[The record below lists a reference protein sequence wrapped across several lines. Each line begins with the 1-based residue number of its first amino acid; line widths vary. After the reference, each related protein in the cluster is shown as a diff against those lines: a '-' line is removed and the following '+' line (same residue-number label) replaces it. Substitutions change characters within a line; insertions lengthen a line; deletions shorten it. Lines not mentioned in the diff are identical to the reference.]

1 MRTHRFFAA
10 IDLIVDSSIFLPAD
24 AAHHCAQVLRY
35 KIGDHLTLFNG
46 DGFDYLARIELIEK
60 KQCQVKITEKVS
72 LNNESP
78 LKINLI
84 QGVARG
90 DKMDLII
97 QKAIELGVSEITPF
111 FTERCNVKLD
121 GKRLEKKLTH
131 WKKII
136 VSACEQ
142 SGRAIIPKL
151 NDPIQIMKLA
161 ATENTSIYLEPKA
174 EQVLSDLKLDNSVNL
189 LIGPEGGFSEKD
201 LAQLNYCGAKGIKL
215 GPRVLRTETAGLSAI
230 SILQSQFGDF

>member
-1 MRTHRFFAA
+1 MRSHRFYAD
-10 IDLIVDSSIFLPAD
+10 ISLNQNTSVELPAD

-35 KIGDHLTLFNG
+35 KIGDELTIFNG
-46 DGFDYLARIELIEK
+46 DGSDYFAVISAIEK
-60 KQCQVKITEKVS
+60 KRCLIQVQTRITLKNESS
-72 LNNESP
+72 LNIH
-78 LKINLI
+78 LF

-97 QKAIELGVSEITPF
+97 QKAVELGVSEITPL

-121 GKRLEKKLTH
+121 QKRLEKKMIH

-142 SGRAIIPKL
+142 SGRAIVPKL
-151 NDPIQIMKLA
+151 NQAVTIAEMKASEQL
-161 ATENTSIYLEPKA
+161 TIYLEPKA
-174 EQVLSDLKLDNSVNL
+174 DTSVSSLKVSHSINL

-201 LAQLNYCGAKGIKL
+201 LAQAEKLNIHGVKM
-215 GPRVLRTETAGLSAI
+215 GPRILRTETAGLAAI
-230 SILQSQFGDF
+230 AILQNRFGDL